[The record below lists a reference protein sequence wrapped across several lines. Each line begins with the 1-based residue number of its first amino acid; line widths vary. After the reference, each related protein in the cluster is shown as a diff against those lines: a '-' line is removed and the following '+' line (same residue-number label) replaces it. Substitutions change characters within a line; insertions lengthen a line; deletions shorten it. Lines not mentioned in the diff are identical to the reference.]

1 MKKDL
6 LDSTYKFEIY
16 DDPQLKVIQKYNEL
30 QSNLKRGDFED
41 ILRSIVEVQVSDDVI
56 KIKLNKSLII
66 ETENTITI
74 SKGYDITLANNIQ
87 LNPNLK
93 IKDERNKI
101 Q

>member
-6 LDSTYKFEIY
+6 LDTRYKFEIY

-30 QSNLKRGDFED
+30 QSNLKRGSFED
-41 ILRSIVEVQVSDDVI
+41 ILKSIVEVQVSDDVI
-56 KIKLNKSLII
+56 KIKLNKSLIL
-66 ETENTITI
+66 ETDNTITI

-87 LNPNLK
+87 LNPDLK